1 MAVVSVALQLLNQE
15 IAYLLMWGEKTNK
28 QTNYKYIFN
37 QILNEFCF
45 EKKWNQAL
53 NKQTKTPTLSHINK

>member
-28 QTNYKYIFN
+28 QTNYKYIFKSDL
-37 QILNEFCF
+37 QLILFWKEVESGF
-45 EKKWNQAL
+45 K
-53 NKQTKTPTLSHINK
+53 